1 MPYIPRTMSP
11 SGLNPESVPRAPLRS
26 NPERPPV
33 PYLGSNPADPNP
45 LDKLNKKPG
54 NNMMSG
60 LSMLSWDVS
69 PAKIYKQLTTKELD
83 IDEHSGLVSNP
94 G

>member
-1 MPYIPRTMSP
+1 MPYVPRSMSP
-11 SGLNPESVPRAPLRS
+11 SGLNSDSVPRAPLRS

-33 PYLGSNPADPNP
+33 PYLGSNPGDPNP
-45 LDKLNKKPG
+45 LDKLNKKA
-54 NNMMSG
+54 NNPMLSG

-69 PAKIYKQLTTKELD
+69 PTKIYKQLTNKELD
-83 IDEHSGLVSNP
+83 VDEHSGLVSNS